1 MGQSKNDKT
10 VVGTVGDQKVT
21 YAELKENYS
30 SGSTTAP
37 NLEDLESFLPIYLD
51 YKAKLLAAEEQGYYQ
66 DSTLKAEHQSYVKQA
81 AYAFWLEQEIK
92 PLAFDEFKARSNE
105 ELKTYHI
112 LIAVGPNAPQ
122 EEIDAAIEKLN
133 EAKKEIESGVSLDE
147 VNQKYSSVRGGSSM
161 GGDIPWI
168 SAGRTVPEF
177 EDVAFELEVGELSD
191 PFKTQFGYHIVLL
204 QDRRERTPARLAS
217 HVFVRGTGDSTAY
230 DKIYRAYEMLE
241 SGQDWGAVVNQISDD
256 AASKRNSGRIGW
268 ISYQQNFP
276 TEIVEAVAA
285 VDPSAPYSD
294 PFKSQYGFHIFKI
307 DSVESYPSEEARD
320 ELLMQKLKDTPYY
333 EESNDFVV
341 EFLEKK
347 FNGTSFPKTVT
358 QYKSWLRS
366 NDTTQIGRI
375 SAPSSMMGMEVYSFD
390 GDSYSV
396 QDFHDYLV
404 DTYGSRMAK
413 NYSDS
418 WFNTYTRTIV
428 DSEIV
433 ELTIATY
440 PEFQQQSD
448 SYLNGLVVY
457 NINEANVWSSATV
470 DTSRLRSI
478 YNDNISSYQYPERP
492 FYYLLTARNDST
504 LMKAIAFVNDGG
516 SPDSLRPNIERLGVA
531 IDSTTNFT
539 EEPFDKLAEM
549 SEDSFSEPFDY
560 NSNRGMFWLE
570 DRLPSRNMTFD
581 EAFNRVLSTYQPIRE
596 QEWLAELRSEYNIK
610 VHGNKLKSAF
620 RKDS

>member
-21 YAELKENYS
+21 YAELKANYS
-30 SGSTTAP
+30 SGSTATP
-37 NLEDLESFLPIYLD
+37 TLEDLESFLPIYLD
-51 YKAKLLAAEEQGYYQ
+51 YKAKLLAAKDQGYYQ

-112 LIAVGPNAPQ
+112 LIAVGPNASQ
-122 EEIDAAIEKLN
+122 DEIDAAIEKLN
-133 EAKKEIESGVSLDE
+133 EAKKEIESGVALDE
-147 VNQKYSSVRGGSSM
+147 VNQKYSSVRGGRSM

-168 SAGRTVPEF
+168 SAGRTVAEF
-177 EDVAFELEVGELSD
+177 EDVAFGLEVGELSD

-204 QDRRERTPARLAS
+204 QDRRERTPARLTS

-230 DKIYRAYEMLE
+230 DKIYQAYEMLE
-241 SGQDWGAVVNQISDD
+241 SGQDWGAVVNQMTED
-256 AASKRNSGRIGW
+256 AASKRNNGRIGW

-276 TEIVEAVAA
+276 SDIVEAVAS
-285 VDPSAPYSD
+285 VDPSDTYSE

-307 DSVESYPSEEARD
+307 DSVESYPSEEVRD
-320 ELLMQKLKDTPYY
+320 ELLMQKLKETPYY

-341 EFLEKK
+341 DFLEEK
-347 FNGTSFPKTVT
+347 FEGTSFEKNIN
-358 QYKSWLRS
+358 QYKSWLLS
-366 NDTTQIGRI
+366 NDTTTIGAI
-375 SAPSSMMGMEVYSFD
+375 PSPSSMQNMDVYSFN
-390 GDSYSV
+390 GESYSV
-396 QDFHDYLV
+396 QDFHNYLV

-413 NYSDS
+413 IYSDN

-428 DSEIV
+428 DSKIV
-433 ELTIATY
+433 ELTISTY
-440 PEFQQQSD
+440 PDFQQQSD

-457 NINEANVWSSATV
+457 NINEANVWSAATV

-478 YNDNISSYQYPERP
+478 YNDNISNYQYPERP

-504 LMKAIAFVNDGG
+504 LMKAKAFVNNGG
-516 SPDSLRPNIERLGVA
+516 SPDSLRSNIERLGVA
-531 IDSTTNFT
+531 VDSTTNFT
-539 EEPFDKLAEM
+539 EDPFDRLAEM
-549 SEDSFSEPFDY
+549 SENSFSEPFDY
-560 NSNRGMFWLE
+560 NNRGMFWLE
-570 DRLPSRNMTFD
+570 ERLPARNMTFD

-610 VHGNKLKSAF
+610 VHRNKLKSAF